1 MDLFN
6 GREMVVLNVSIHES
20 HDQVVLTGYMCLKSH
35 LVYGEKAFGLS
46 DGSIEPNPRRDF

>member
-35 LVYGEKAFGLS
+35 SVYGEKSFGLS